1 MAVKANKIMIVGC
14 GPGSRDLLTAAGQR
28 EIEAAGVLIGA
39 SRLLDLCPEAT
50 AERIPVG
57 KDMEAIMQV
66 IADRR
71 EKGRVAILVTGDP
84 GLYSLAASV
93 VQRFGREA
101 CEIVPGISALQTA
114 FARLGIGWEEARVIS
129 THAAEPDL
137 CPEELCRYAKIAILG
152 GDRELVARLA
162 PLLKYFLDRGYRIFA
177 GEDLTLPEELFYEIG
192 SDRLEGRCVSTRTIL
207 LIVRGDI
214 L

>member
-1 MAVKANKIMIVGC
+1 MAVKRNKIMIVGC
-14 GPGSRDLLTAAGQR
+14 GPGARDYLTAAGQR
-28 EIEAAGVLIGA
+28 EIESAEVLIGA
-39 SRLLDLCPEAT
+39 NRLLDLFPETA

-57 KDMEAIMQV
+57 KDMEAVMQA
-66 IADRR
+66 IADRW
-71 EKGRVAILVTGDP
+71 EKSRVAILVTGDP
-84 GLYSLAASV
+84 GLYSLASSV
-93 VQRFGREA
+93 IQRFGREA

-114 FARLGIGWEEARVIS
+114 FARLGIGWEDARIIS
-129 THAAEPDL
+129 THAVKADL
-137 CPEELCRYAKIAILG
+137 YGEELHEYAKIAILG
-152 GDRELVARLA
+152 GDRELVPRLA

-192 SDRLEGRCVSTRTIL
+192 SDRLEGLRVSTRTIL